1 MFGVG
6 TFELLLIFGIALIF
20 IGPQKLP
27 QLARSL
33 GRGIRE
39 FQKMKDDLV
48 NSVEESDDTLKPPP
62 QKSPPLNK

>member
-1 MFGVG
+1 MFGIG

-27 QLARSL
+27 QLAKSL

-39 FQKMKDDLV
+39 FQKIKNDLA
-48 NSVEESDDTLKPPP
+48 NSVEESNESSHPPS
-62 QKSPPLNK
+62 QKSPSPNE